1 MDPTRSSANC
11 WWNLVGSIKPWPYGW
26 VAPAAS
32 THPVWSLVSQV
43 LGKLLVEPGGVHQTL
58 AIRIQPLV
66 ALVKTWIHLWPIQVL
81 GHVRGSCN
89 DRRALVRPV
98 SVLLHVLRK
107 IRLLSVTLS
116 TVGADVCLYMFR
128 LLVLRD
134 VLKERL
140 FVGEAL
146 VAGVALVRLV
156 SLVAARV
163 GLQVRQLGEG
173 LRATWY
179 PALVRLV
186 PRVRPDVLLK
196 VGELGELA
204 LADLATVR
212 LDPEVDPRVLQQVGA
227 VGEGLSACSTFVGFW
242 LSQVNLSV
250 ELEVGLAV
258 ESLWAHLALVLPL
271 TVEAKHVVRQP
282 ARVYRLWHCQV

>member
-1 MDPTRSSANC
+1 MFFEHV
-11 WWNLVGSIKPWPYGW
+11 LVKNDS
-26 VAPAAS
+26 
-32 THPVWSLVSQV
+32 H
-43 LGKLLVEPGGVHQTL
+43 
-58 AIRIQPLV
+58 
-66 ALVKTWIHLWPIQVL
+66 LVKTWIHLWPIQVL

-173 LRATWY
+173 LRATWGGQE
-179 PALVRLV
+179 
-186 PRVRPDVLLK
+186 RVRKQL
-196 VGELGELA
+196 
-204 LADLATVR
+204 
-212 LDPEVDPRVLQQVGA
+212 
-227 VGEGLSACSTFVGFW
+227 
-242 LSQVNLSV
+242 
-250 ELEVGLAV
+250 
-258 ESLWAHLALVLPL
+258 
-271 TVEAKHVVRQP
+271 
-282 ARVYRLWHCQV
+282 